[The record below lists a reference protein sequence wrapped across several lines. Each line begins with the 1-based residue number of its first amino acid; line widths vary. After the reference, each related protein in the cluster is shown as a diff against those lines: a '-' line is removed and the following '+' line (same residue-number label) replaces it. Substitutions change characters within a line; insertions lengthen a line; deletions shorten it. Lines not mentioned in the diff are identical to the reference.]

1 MQVDWGQIVTHIIG
15 FAIALWILRRYAW
28 GPILGLIEER
38 QERVRR
44 EMAAAEEARRDIEG
58 LRRELEE
65 RLRGIDAQ
73 ARQKLTE
80 AVAEGQRVAAEMK
93 ENSRAEAQGLIARAR
108 EEIGRER
115 DQARVALRDE
125 MVGLALAAAEK
136 VVSEKMDA
144 TRDRELVRN
153 FLDEVERLT

>member
-15 FAIALWILRRYAW
+15 FVIALWILRRYAW

-38 QERVRR
+38 QERIRR
-44 EMAAAEEARRDIEG
+44 EMAAAEETRRDIEG

-93 ENSRAEAQGLIARAR
+93 ENSRAEAQGLIAKAR

-115 DQARVALRDE
+115 DKARVALREE

-136 VVSEKMDA
+136 VVAEKMDA
-144 TRDRELVRN
+144 GRDRELVRN
-153 FLDEVERLT
+153 FLDEVERLK

>member
-1 MQVDWGQIVTHIIG
+1 LQVDWGQIVTHIIG

-44 EMAAAEEARRDIEG
+44 ERAAAEEARRDIEG

>member
-1 MQVDWGQIVTHIIG
+1 LQVDWGQIVTHIIG
-15 FAIALWILRRYAW
+15 FVIALWILRRYAW

-44 EMAAAEEARRDIEG
+44 ELAAAEETRRDIEK

-93 ENSRAEAQGLIARAR
+93 ENSRAEAQNLIAKAR

-115 DQARVALRDE
+115 DQARVALREE

-144 TRDRELVRN
+144 TRDREMVRT
-153 FLDEVERLT
+153 FLNEVERLT